1 MKEHS
6 IKIETTAHY
15 YSLGEL
21 NKDTKKI
28 WIVCHGY
35 GQLAKFFIQK
45 FKSLQKEGI
54 YIVAPEGFNKFY
66 LKGFSGRVGA
76 SWMTKEKRNDEII
89 DHCMFLDQIID
100 ELISE
105 AHENCKLNVLG
116 FSQGTATISRWSL
129 KTKHHIDSLT
139 LWGGKIANDFDFDAY
154 NLKHP
159 ETKNFVVFGTEDVFY
174 TSDAVREYK
183 PELNKL
189 NAEWLSYKGGH
200 TIETE
205 SLNKINATIV

>member
-21 NKDTKKI
+21 NKDTKEI

-45 FKSLQKEGI
+45 FKALQKEGV

-76 SWMTKEKRNDEII
+76 SWMTKEKREYEIV
-89 DHCMFLDQIID
+89 DHCKFLEQITD
-100 ELISE
+100 EFINQ
-105 AHENCKLNVLG
+105 AHKNCKLNILG
-116 FSQGTATISRWSL
+116 FSQGTATTSRWSL
-129 KTKHHIDSLT
+129 KTKHHFNSLT
-139 LWGGKIANDFDFDAY
+139 LWGGKIVNDFDFEIY
-154 NLKHP
+154 NLKHSH
-159 ETKNFVVFGTEDVFY
+159 TKNFVVFGTEDDFY
-174 TSDAVREYK
+174 TSDVVSEYK
-183 PELNKL
+183 PELEKL
-189 NAEWLSYKGGH
+189 NAKWLSYNGGH

-205 SLNKINATIV
+205 TLNKIKATVD

>member
-6 IKIETTAHY
+6 IKIETTGHY

-21 NKDTKKI
+21 NKDTKEI

-45 FKSLQKEGI
+45 FKSLQKDGV

-76 SWMTKEKRNDEII
+76 SWMTKEKRDDEIV
-89 DHCMFLDQIID
+89 DHCKFLEQITD
-100 ELISE
+100 ELIGE
-105 AHENCKLNVLG
+105 AHEECKLNILG
-116 FSQGTATISRWSL
+116 FSQGTATTSRWSL
-129 KTKHHIDSLT
+129 KTKHHFKSLT
-139 LWGGKIANDFDFDAY
+139 LWGGKIANDFDFEAY

-159 ETKNFVVFGTEDVFY
+159 ETKNFVVFGTEDDFY
-174 TSDAVREYK
+174 TSDIVSEYK
-183 PELNKL
+183 PELAKL

-200 TIETE
+200 TIESET
-205 SLNKINATIV
+205 LNKIKATID